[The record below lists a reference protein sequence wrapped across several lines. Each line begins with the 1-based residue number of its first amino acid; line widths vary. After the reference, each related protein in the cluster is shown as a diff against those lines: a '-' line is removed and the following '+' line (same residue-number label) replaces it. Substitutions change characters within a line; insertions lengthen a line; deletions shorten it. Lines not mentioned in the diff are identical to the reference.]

1 MAQGTI
7 TKIDK
12 ITNKIKALEVERKRL
27 QNSLSQNILDLLT
40 QNNALSYDFETLTG
54 GLLQTLNTLSKNDD
68 VSKIQQ
74 DLWKKEGAS
83 YPMKQKKMQNNKPT
97 IVS

>member
-12 ITNKIKALEVERKRL
+12 ITGKIQALETERKRL
-27 QNSLSQNILDLLT
+27 QNSLSQNILNLLT

-54 GLLQTLNTLSKNDD
+54 GLLQIFVTLSKNDD

-74 DLWKKEGAS
+74 ELWKKEGAS
-83 YPMKQKKMQNNKPT
+83 YPMKQKRLARQ
-97 IVS
+97 